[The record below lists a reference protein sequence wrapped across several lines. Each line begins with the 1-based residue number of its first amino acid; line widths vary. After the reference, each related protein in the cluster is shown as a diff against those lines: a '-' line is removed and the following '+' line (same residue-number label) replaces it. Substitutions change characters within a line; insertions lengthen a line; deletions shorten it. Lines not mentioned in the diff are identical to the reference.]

1 MDIKRFNG
9 KIYCIRSFL
18 TDLIYI
24 GSTCEK
30 RLSARFSKH
39 TYNYKNYLLSGKSDY
54 ITSFE
59 IIKHGDSYIELIEEC
74 ENISKDEL
82 RMKEGEHIRK
92 NTCVNKR
99 IEGQTRKKYY
109 EVNKDKIGRTM
120 KEYRETHKEGQKEYR
135 EAHKDNMKEYRKIYY
150 ETHKDEIKE
159 ERKEY
164 YKTHKD
170 EQKEKYKCVCGKS
183 LLIVNKTRHNKVCKT
198 IVKC

>member
-92 NTCVNKR
+92 NTCVNKK
-99 IEGQTRKKYY
+99 IEGRTFQEYYEASKDKYRKYY
-109 EVNKDKIGRTM
+109 KDNKDKI
-120 KEYRETHKEGQKEYR
+120 K
-135 EAHKDNMKEYRKIYY
+135 
-150 ETHKDEIKE
+150 
-159 ERKEY
+159 
-164 YKTHKD
+164 
-170 EQKEKYKCVCGKS
+170 
-183 LLIVNKTRHNKVCKT
+183 
-198 IVKC
+198 